1 MFSKGKVWLVFIFIV
16 IIMETVF
23 HRLYKIVYNTLYCW
37 YIDFI
42 IALFDNWLVK
52 NGFIF
57 PNETFICY
65 FFFVLLC
72 FKLKFRH
79 QNFEL
84 YYNYQLGINSF
95 FVELLYFIFFH
106 LFFFTFSFKRK
117 YFITYFSSLI
127 MSFINQFNNL
137 QASISLNLI
146 LKIISE
152 IFMINFLFTLMW
164 KIIILKM
171 LFDSRRMLYFN

>member
-1 MFSKGKVWLVFIFIV
+1 MV
-16 IIMETVF
+16 
-23 HRLYKIVYNTLYCW
+23 
-37 YIDFI
+37 
-42 IALFDNWLVK
+42 LFFQMKLL
-52 NGFIF
+52 FAI
-57 PNETFICY
+57 